1 MSAESTKLK
10 EMKVSKKTGR
20 ALQASENF
28 VTFSF
33 LLSDALMLILSEIVG
48 LTISRGETPLIQ
60 AIGSPQ
66 FWALVLMGV
75 AIYSFFRLYPGIGI
89 SPADELRRLFLAT
102 CLLFVFIAGIMN
114 VLGSGW
120 QISNGVYILSWVL
133 AIVFVPLGRAVARFL
148 GSKFDQWGMPV
159 VILSNT
165 ESGTEIAKHLIK
177 NRDSGFRPVA
187 LLGLAPGARDVSII
201 TGPLEL
207 APTLA
212 KEHRLANAIL
222 VFPFFSSVE
231 LAEVVDECCSGYQ
244 RLFVIPSIVSGV
256 NIWVT
261 PIDVAGNL
269 GLEIKQNLL
278 SPSAQRTKR
287 AFDIVTSLASI
298 IVAAPFML
306 AISLAIKLDSKG
318 PIIFLQERIGRGG
331 KVFNLFKFRTMTPDA
346 EEVLHA
352 QLDNNETLREQ
363 WLRYQKL
370 SADPRITRVGKWLRR
385 WSLDELPQ
393 IFNVLRGDMSI
404 VGPRPMTAA
413 QVEPYGG
420 NFQLFSRV
428 RPGLTGLW
436 QVTGR
441 NRLTFYERSLIDG
454 YYVRNWSL
462 WLDAY
467 ILAKTPLAV
476 VRGEGP
482 F

>member
-1 MSAESTKLK
+1 
-10 EMKVSKKTGR
+10 
-20 ALQASENF
+20 
-28 VTFSF
+28 
-33 LLSDALMLILSEIVG
+33 MLILSEIVG
-48 LTISRGETPLIQ
+48 LTIGGGETPLIQ

-66 FWALVLMGV
+66 FWALVVLGV
-75 AIYSFFRLYPGIGI
+75 AMFSFFRLYPGIGI

-102 CLLFVFIAGIMN
+102 SLLIVSMAGVMN
-114 VLGSGW
+114 VIGSGW
-120 QISNGVYILSWVL
+120 QITNGVYILSWVV
-133 AIVFVPLGRAVARFL
+133 AIVFVPLGRSVARFI

-165 ESGTEIAKHLIK
+165 ESGTEIAKHLLK

-187 LLGLAPGARDVSII
+187 LLGSAPGSSDVSII

-222 VFPFFSSVE
+222 VFPFFSSAE

-261 PIDVAGNL
+261 PLDVAGNL

-318 PIIFLQERIGRGG
+318 PVLYLQDRIGRGG
-331 KVFNLFKFRTMTPDA
+331 KGFKLFKFRTMTPDA
-346 EEVLHA
+346 EEVLQA
-352 QLDNNETLREQ
+352 QLDNNETFREQ
-363 WLRYQKL
+363 WERYQKL
-370 SADPRITRVGKWLRR
+370 STDPRITRVGKWLRR

-393 IFNVLRGDMSI
+393 IFNVLRGEMSI

-413 QVEPYGG
+413 QVELYGR
-420 NFQLFSRV
+420 NFPLFSRV

-467 ILAKTPLAV
+467 ILAKTPMAV
-476 VRGEGP
+476 IMGEGP